1 MTDSLR
7 LCNHSPEPACSA
19 CKSVDTIGNFILH
32 TREVR
37 GFSSV
42 EAHLTISTTKKLAG
56 IAGAALLVAAL
67 AGCGTAPE
75 ASPSTPG
82 AEAPEVVEG
91 FLPCLISDAGGW
103 NDKSFN
109 ESAKNGM
116 DMAAE
121 ELGVEPL
128 EFESTNDNDYAPNME
143 TAVSEGCTLIIAVG
157 FKLAAATV
165 EAATANPDLQFA
177 IIDDYA
183 DGTTVDD
190 EGNPVYDGAPDAP
203 NIKPL
208 VFNTAEAAYL
218 GGYAAAA
225 WSAQSGVNKVG
236 TFGGMQIPSVAVFM
250 DGYQLGVEKY
260 NEDKGTDVQV
270 FGWDTATQEGAFT
283 GGFDAND
290 TAKQTAQSVLDQGVD
305 VILPVGGPIYQSAA
319 AAIADG
325 GTDTVMLGVDSDLA
339 VADTSVTD
347 VTLVSIMKAIDVAV
361 HDATIAAA
369 AGDFDPAP
377 YVGTLEN
384 EGVKLSSFHDFESQL
399 PDGLLDEIAALQAS
413 IIAGDITVESP
424 NSP

>member
-1 MTDSLR
+1 MT
-7 LCNHSPEPACSA
+7 
-19 CKSVDTIGNFILH
+19 
-32 TREVR
+32 
-37 GFSSV
+37 
-42 EAHLTISTTKKLAG
+42 
-56 IAGAALLVAAL
+56 
-67 AGCGTAPE
+67 
-75 ASPSTPG
+75 
-82 AEAPEVVEG
+82 
-91 FLPCLISDAGGW
+91 
-103 NDKSFN
+103 
-109 ESAKNGM
+109 
-116 DMAAE
+116 
-121 ELGVEPL
+121 
-128 EFESTNDNDYAPNME
+128 

-165 EAATANPDLQFA
+165 AAATANPEIDFA

-190 EGNPVYDGAPDAP
+190 DGNPVYDGAPDAP

-225 WSAQSGVNKVG
+225 WSAESGVNKVG

-260 NEDKGTDVQV
+260 NEDKGADVQV
-270 FGWDTATQEGAFT
+270 FGWDAATQEGAFT

-413 IIAGDITVESP
+413 IIAGDIMVESS

>member
-1 MTDSLR
+1 M
-7 LCNHSPEPACSA
+7 
-19 CKSVDTIGNFILH
+19 
-32 TREVR
+32 
-37 GFSSV
+37 
-42 EAHLTISTTKKLAG
+42 TISTTKKLAG
-56 IAGAALLVAAL
+56 ITAAAGLIIAL
-67 AGCGTAPE
+67 AGCGSAPE
-75 ASPSTPG
+75 TSPTGSG
-82 AEAPEVVEG
+82 DAGDVVDG
-91 FLPCLISDAGGW
+91 FKACLISDAGGW

-109 ESAKNGM
+109 ESAKNGL
-116 DMAAE
+116 DKAAE
-121 ELGVEPL
+121 ELDLDTL
-128 EFESTNDNDYAPNME
+128 ELESTDDNAYAPNME
-143 TAVSEGCTLIIAVG
+143 TALSEGCTLIISVG

-165 EAATANPDLQFA
+165 EAANANPDVDFA

-183 DGTTVDD
+183 DTD
-190 EGNPVYDGAPDAP
+190 YDGETDAP

-260 NEDKGTDVQV
+260 NEDKGADVQLY
-270 FGWDTATQEGAFT
+270 GWDATTQEGAFT

-290 TAKQTAQSVLDQGVD
+290 TAKQTAQTVLDQGVD

-325 GTDTVMLGVDSDLA
+325 GEDTLMLGVDSDLA
-339 VADTSVTD
+339 VVDPNVTD
-347 VTLVSIMKAIDVAV
+347 ITLVSIMKAIDVSV
-361 HDATIAAA
+361 YDTVVAAA
-369 AGDFDPAP
+369 KGEFDPTP
-377 YVGTLEN
+377 YVGTLKN

-399 PDGLLDEIAALQAS
+399 PDGLMDELTALQEA
-413 IIAGDITVESP
+413 IIAGDITVESE

>member
-1 MTDSLR
+1 M
-7 LCNHSPEPACSA
+7 
-19 CKSVDTIGNFILH
+19 
-32 TREVR
+32 
-37 GFSSV
+37 
-42 EAHLTISTTKKLAG
+42 TISTTKKLAG

-75 ASPSTPG
+75 ANPTSSPSG
-82 AEAPEVVEG
+82 DAPTVVDG
-91 FLPCLISDAGGW
+91 FKPCLISDAGGW

-116 DMAAE
+116 DKAAE
-121 ELGVEPL
+121 ELGVDPL

-143 TAVSEGCTLIIAVG
+143 TAVSEGCTFIVAVG

-165 EAATANPDLQFA
+165 EAAKANPDLQFA

-183 DGTTVDD
+183 DTDFNGET
-190 EGNPVYDGAPDAP
+190 DAP

-250 DGYQLGVEKY
+250 DGFELGVDKY
-260 NEDKGTDVQV
+260 NEDKSAAVEL
-270 FGWDTATQEGAFT
+270 FGWDMESQKGSFT

-290 TAKQTAQSVLDQGVD
+290 TAKQTAQGVLDQGVD

-319 AAIADG
+319 AAIADSG
-325 GTDTVMLGVDSDLA
+325 DDTLMLGVDSDLA
-339 VADTSVTD
+339 VADTSVAD
-347 VTLVSIMKAIDVAV
+347 ITLVSIMKAIDVAV
-361 HDATIAAA
+361 YDATIAAA

-377 YVGTLEN
+377 YIGTLEN

-399 PDGLLDEIAALQAS
+399 PDGLLDELTALQDS
-413 IIAGDITVESP
+413 IIAGDITVESK

>member
-1 MTDSLR
+1 M
-7 LCNHSPEPACSA
+7 
-19 CKSVDTIGNFILH
+19 
-32 TREVR
+32 
-37 GFSSV
+37 
-42 EAHLTISTTKKLAG
+42 TISTTKKLAG
-56 IAGAALLVAAL
+56 ITAAAGLIFAL
-67 AGCGTAPE
+67 AGCGSAPE
-75 ASPSTPG
+75 ATPTSTG
-82 AEAPEVVEG
+82 DAGTVVDG

-116 DMAAE
+116 DKAAAE
-121 ELGVEPL
+121 LDVAPL

-143 TAVSEGCTLIIAVG
+143 TAVAEGCTLIVAVG
-157 FKLAAATV
+157 FKLAAATA
-165 EAATANPDLQFA
+165 EAANANPDIDFA

-183 DGTTVDD
+183 DGTTVDAD
-190 EGNPVYDGAPDAP
+190 GNPVYDGAPDAP

-225 WSAQSGVNKVG
+225 WSAEAGVNKVG

-260 NEDKGTDVQV
+260 NEDKGAAVEV
-270 FGWDTATQEGAFT
+270 FGWDIASQEGAFT
-283 GGFDAND
+283 GAFDAND

-305 VILPVGGPIYQSAA
+305 VILPVGGPIYKSAA
-319 AAIADG
+319 AAIADSG
-325 GTDTVMLGVDSDLA
+325 KSTLMLGVDSDLA

-361 HDATIAAA
+361 YDATIAAA
-369 AGDFDPAP
+369 AGEFDPAP
-377 YVGTLEN
+377 YIGTLEN

-413 IIAGDITVESP
+413 IIAGDITVESD